1 MNPKSNISRK
11 TGVIVFVCIL
21 LLATAAAAAE
31 RMAVSVSV
39 ANIRSGPGRSHEVLW
54 QAEKYTPVKVLDR
67 DQSGSWCYFADY
79 EGTRAWLHENL
90 LQKMDTVI
98 TKTGLC
104 NIRSGPGTD
113 HELVF
118 QAQEGVP
125 FKVLDR
131 EGAWI
136 RVRHADGDTG
146 WIHKKLVW

>member
-1 MNPKSNISRK
+1 MNPKGKICCR
-11 TGVIVFVCIL
+11 TAVPVLVWIL

-39 ANIRSGPGRSHEVLW
+39 ANIRSGPGSGHEVLW

-67 DQSGSWCYFADY
+67 DQSGEWCYFEDY

-90 LQKMDTVI
+90 LRKMDTVI

-104 NIRSGPGTD
+104 NIRSGPGTGQD
-113 HELVF
+113 VVF

-131 EGAWI
+131 KGDWI
-136 RVRHADGDTG
+136 RMRHADGDTG